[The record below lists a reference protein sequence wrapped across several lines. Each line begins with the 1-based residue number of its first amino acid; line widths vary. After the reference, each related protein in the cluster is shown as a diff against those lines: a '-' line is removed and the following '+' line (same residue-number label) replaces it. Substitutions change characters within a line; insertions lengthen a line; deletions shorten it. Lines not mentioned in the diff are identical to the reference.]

1 MNLNS
6 ERFEWKTFDT
16 LYALESFA
24 DYWAENE
31 KLIKIAADE
40 QEKKHAPTWTP
51 TDDDERGEYDMEVR
65 NIRHLHDKIMIPM
78 FRQSCIVMLFSMVER
93 ELQRLVDNLDLEHGK
108 KKINPKDLKGSFL
121 QQTNKFT
128 EVFHGLSLTKCPEY
142 NAVCDLQKIRDCI
155 VHRRGEVSLVNESD
169 RKYLLALKKTRP
181 GFLALEHTEL
191 YIEAECIEQFIR
203 EIWRFF
209 VWIFNELKWKLNDL
223 WEQKKWAKLV
233 DSVMAHAI
241 RFNE

>member
-1 MNLNS
+1 MNMN

-65 NIRHLHDKIMIPM
+65 NIRHLHDEIMIPM

-93 ELQRLVDNLDLEHGK
+93 ELQRLVDNLNKEHGK
-108 KKINPKDLKGSFL
+108 QKLGPKDLRGSFL

-128 EVFHGLSLTKCPEY
+128 EAFYSLSLTKCPEY

-155 VHRRGEVSLVNESD
+155 VHCRGEVSLVSESD

-191 YIEAECIEQFIR
+191 DIEAECIEQFIR
-203 EIWRFF
+203 EVWRFF

-223 WEQKKWAKLV
+223 WEQKKWAQFV
-233 DSVMAHAI
+233 DGIMAHAI
-241 RFNE
+241 RINT

>member
-1 MNLNS
+1 MNS

-65 NIRHLHDKIMIPM
+65 NIRHLQDEIMIPM

-93 ELQRLVDNLDLEHGK
+93 ELQRLVDNLNKEHGK
-108 KKINPKDLKGSFL
+108 QKLGPKDLRGSFL

-128 EVFHGLSLTKCPEY
+128 EAFYGLSLTNCPEY

-155 VHRRGEVSLVNESD
+155 VHCRGEVSLVNESD
-169 RKYLLALKKTRP
+169 RKYLLALKKNRP
-181 GFLALEHTEL
+181 GFLALERTAL
-191 YIEAECIEQFIR
+191 DIEAECIEQFIR

-209 VWIFNELKWKLNDL
+209 VWIFTELKWKLNDL

-233 DSVMAHAI
+233 DGIMAHAI
-241 RFNE
+241 RIA

>member
-1 MNLNS
+1 MNS

-40 QEKKHAPTWTP
+40 QEKKHAPKWTP

-65 NIRHLHDKIMIPM
+65 NIRHLHDEVMIPM

-93 ELQRLVDNLDLEHGK
+93 SLKRLVDSLEKEHGEK
-108 KKINPKDLKGSFL
+108 HRTPKEFKGSML
-121 QQTNKFT
+121 QQTSKFT
-128 EVFHGLSLTKCPEY
+128 EKYHGLTLTKCPEY

-155 VHRRGEVSLVNESD
+155 VHCRGEVSLVKNESD
-169 RKYLLALKKTRP
+169 RKYLLALKKSRL

-191 YIEAECIEQFIR
+191 DIEAECVEQFIR
-203 EIWRFF
+203 EVWHFF
-209 VWIFNELKWKLNDL
+209 VWIFNELKWKLNNL
-223 WEQKKWAKLV
+223 WEQKKWAQFV
-233 DSVMAHAI
+233 DGLMAHAI
-241 RFNE
+241 RIA